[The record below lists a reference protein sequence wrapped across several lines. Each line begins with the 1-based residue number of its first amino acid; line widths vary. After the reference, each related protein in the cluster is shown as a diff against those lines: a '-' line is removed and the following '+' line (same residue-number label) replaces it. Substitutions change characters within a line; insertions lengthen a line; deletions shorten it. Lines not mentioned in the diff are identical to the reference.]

1 MNPKISQRLFENT
14 MSYLRLA
21 CFPSDAELAP
31 RGCSDPLDMNGFSQA
46 MLFVMLT
53 AKGEA
58 VNRSAQGKR
67 TAQSR
72 VRRSRQGPATRRWAW
87 PVISECL
94 DRLEQQPALR
104 LFVAKRGQKQNNAEP
119 SSHRLLA
126 QFHVRSD
133 KTTPEL
139 ERCPPSEK

>member
-53 AKGEA
+53 AKVKLSTDQRRANGRRKAGFED
-58 VNRSAQGKR
+58 QG
-67 TAQSR
+67 R
-72 VRRSRQGPATRRWAW
+72 VPQRVVG
-87 PVISECL
+87 
-94 DRLEQQPALR
+94 
-104 LFVAKRGQKQNNAEP
+104 RGLSYP
-119 SSHRLLA
+119 SVSI
-126 QFHVRSD
+126 V
-133 KTTPEL
+133 
-139 ERCPPSEK
+139 